1 VRVVSVK
8 VDEETKRE
16 MEGLSDVNWS
26 EVVRGAIRG
35 RIEIERDLRKPI
47 DRRQAFAA
55 CRAIDA
61 FRASVPASDFDST
74 REIRKWRD
82 RNWQS

>member
-1 VRVVSVK
+1 MRVVSVK

-16 MEGLSDVNWS
+16 METLSDVNWS

-35 RIEIERDLRKPI
+35 RIETERELRKPI
-47 DRRQAFAA
+47 DRRRALAA
-55 CRAIDA
+55 CRSMDA
-61 FRASVPASDFDST
+61 FRASVPPSSFDSAK
-74 REIRKWRD
+74 EIRKWRD